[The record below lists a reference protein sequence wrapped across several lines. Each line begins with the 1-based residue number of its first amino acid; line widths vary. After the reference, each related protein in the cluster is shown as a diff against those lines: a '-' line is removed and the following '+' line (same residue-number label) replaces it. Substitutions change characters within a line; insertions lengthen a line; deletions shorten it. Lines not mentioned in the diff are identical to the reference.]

1 MINPKKI
8 LIVEE
13 ALKNYTGHWYEYNK
27 AVTEFNR
34 HAGIEVT
41 IAAHKTV
48 SIEVVN
54 ELNAIPLFAY
64 TNWDGIYHSSSAIK
78 RYLGI
83 IRHNWYV
90 YKTLDKF
97 LSSSEGFDCIFVPT
111 VIIYHWIAWL
121 FLLKKYQG
129 KKFKRLV
136 LFIRNNA
143 GSYPNNSTQP
153 VFEKHTIILKKIL
166 QQYCKYIKS
175 EVVCLGTDSKR
186 HATEYNLLAGVDVKV
201 FPHPKT
207 ELDDLHENLNN
218 VNNHA
223 TKAVVISCLGPARLE
238 KGIDILQQAILH
250 LLTNKPAL
258 NAKFIIQWNRDIFN
272 IDGSKVERYSELE
285 RSDKVQFLTSDLS
298 SEEYNHYLTTSDCII
313 LPYRRQG
320 YYTRLSG
327 IAVEAAMLGI
337 PIIYTKDTWLEDAVS
352 EYGAGLG
359 VENENYLDLAEKI
372 DLMVSDIDKYQ
383 SEAIKKSLLAR
394 NYHSQDNFL
403 QCLWGQEIKNNESVS
418 SSC

>member
-1 MINPKKI
+1 MITQRKI

-34 HAGIEVT
+34 NAGIEVT

-48 SIEVVN
+48 STEVIN
-54 ELNAIPLFAY
+54 ELNAVPIFEY
-64 TNWDGIYHSSSAIK
+64 TNWDGIYYSSSAIQ

-83 IRHNWYV
+83 IRHNWYI

-97 LSSSEGFDCIFVPT
+97 LSSSEGFDCVFVPT

-121 FLLKKYQG
+121 FLVKKYQG

-143 GSYPNNSTQP
+143 GIYPNNSSQP
-153 VFEKHTIILKKIL
+153 VFGKRTIILKKIL
-166 QQYCKYIKS
+166 QQYRKYIQS
-175 EVVCLGTDSKR
+175 GLVCLGTDSKR

-207 ELDDLHENLNN
+207 ELDNLHKNLNH
-218 VNNHA
+218 VNHD
-223 TKAVVISCLGPARLE
+223 TKVVVISCLGPARLE
-238 KGIDILQQAILH
+238 KGIDVLQQAILH
-250 LLTNKPAL
+250 LLTTNPEL
-258 NAKFIIQWNRDIFN
+258 NAKFIIQWSQDIFN
-272 IDGSKVERYSELE
+272 TDGVQVERYSELE
-285 RSDKVQFLTSDLS
+285 NSNKVQFLTSDLS

-313 LPYRRQG
+313 LPYRRQS

-327 IAVEAAMLGI
+327 VAVEAAILGI

-352 EYGAGLG
+352 EYGAGLS

-372 DLMVSDIDKYQ
+372 ELMVSHIDEYRNK
-383 SEAIKKSLLAR
+383 AIQKSYLAR
-394 NYHSQDNFL
+394 KYHSPENFL
-403 QCLWGQEIKNNESVS
+403 QCLWAMEIKKTEGVS
-418 SSC
+418 SSY

>member
-1 MINPKKI
+1 MISQKKI

-34 HAGIEVT
+34 NAGIEVT

-48 SIEVVN
+48 STEVIN
-54 ELNAIPLFAY
+54 ELNAVPIFEY
-64 TNWDGIYHSSSAIK
+64 TNWDGIYYSSSAIK

-83 IRHNWYV
+83 IRHNWYI

-97 LSSSEGFDCIFVPT
+97 LSSSEGYDCVFVPT

-121 FLLKKYQG
+121 FLLKKYQC
-129 KKFKRLV
+129 KKLKRLV

-153 VFEKHTIILKKIL
+153 VFEKHTIILRKIL
-166 QQYCKYIKS
+166 QQYCKHIQS
-175 EVVCLGTDSKR
+175 GVVCLGTDSQR
-186 HATEYNLLAGVDVKV
+186 HAKEYNLLAGVDVKV

-207 ELDDLHENLNN
+207 TELNN
-218 VNNHA
+218 LYNNINHVN
-223 TKAVVISCLGPARLE
+223 KEVVISCLGPARLE
-238 KGIDILQQAILH
+238 KGIDVLQQAILH
-250 LLTNKPAL
+250 LLSTKPEL
-258 NAKFIIQWNRDIFN
+258 NCKFIIQWNRDIIN
-272 IDGSKVERYSELE
+272 ADGSKLKRYPELE
-285 RSDKVQFLTSDLS
+285 QSYKVHFLNSDLS
-298 SEEYNHYLTTSDCII
+298 SNEYNDYLTTSDCII
-313 LPYRRQG
+313 LPYRRQS

-327 IAVEAAMLGI
+327 IAVEAAILGI

-359 VENENYLDLAEKI
+359 VENENYLELAEKI
-372 DLMVSDIDKYQ
+372 DIMVSHIDEYRN
-383 SEAIKKSLLAR
+383 EAIQKSDLAR
-394 NYHSQDNFL
+394 KYHSPDNFL
-403 QCLWGQEIKNNESVS
+403 QCLWGQEIKKNESVS

>member
-1 MINPKKI
+1 MIAQKKL

-13 ALKNYTGHWYEYNK
+13 ALKGYTGHWYEYNK

-34 HAGIEVT
+34 NAGIDVT

-48 SIEVVN
+48 SQDVID

-64 TNWDGIYHSSSAIK
+64 TNWDGVYYSSSAIK

-83 IRHNWYV
+83 IQHNWYI
-90 YKTLDKF
+90 YKTLDKLF
-97 LSSSEGFDCIFVPT
+97 SSSESFDCVFVPT

-121 FLLKKYQG
+121 FLVRKYQG

-143 GSYPNNSTQP
+143 GSYPNNSNQP

-166 QQYCKYIKS
+166 QSYCKYIKS
-175 EVVCLGTDSKR
+175 GVVCLGTDSKR
-186 HATEYNLLAGVDVKV
+186 HAIEYNLLAGVEVNV

-207 ELDDLHENLNN
+207 ELDALTKNL
-218 VNNHA
+218 NHA
-223 TKAVVISCLGPARLE
+223 TKAVTISCLGPARLE
-238 KGIDILQQAILH
+238 KGIDTLQKAILH
-250 LLTNKPAL
+250 LLSEKPEL
-258 NAKFIIQWNRDIFN
+258 NAKFIIQWNQDIFN
-272 IDGSKVERYSELE
+272 ADGSKIEKYSELE
-285 RSDKVQFLTSDLS
+285 TSDKVEFLTSDLS
-298 SEEYNHYLTTSDCII
+298 SQQYNDYLTSSDCII
-313 LPYRRQG
+313 LPYRRQA

-327 IAVEAAMLGI
+327 IAVEAAILGI

-383 SEAIKKSLLAR
+383 SEAIKKSWLAR

-403 QCLWGQEIKNNESVS
+403 QCLWGQEIKKIEKVS
-418 SSC
+418 SSY